1 MRKITFISVCLGLI
15 ILLVVLPNYF
25 LSGACS
31 DPSNKIII
39 KSGGIKEIIIMDK
52 NSFTRADYNNPKI
65 DDEFDAFFKDEIW
78 ITYEDRETRVTK
90 MGCGPM
96 EVY

>member
-1 MRKITFISVCLGLI
+1 MKKLSWAIGIGLVALV
-15 ILLVVLPNYF
+15 LLF
-25 LSGACS
+25 GASLVGVCS
-31 DPSNKIII
+31 DPSNKLII
-39 KSGGIKEIIIMDK
+39 KGDYIKVVSIIDK
-52 NSFTRADYNNPKI
+52 NGFTRADYNNPKI

-78 ITYEDRETRVTK
+78 IIYNAGGTRVTK